1 MDFRDTSRYWKF
13 KHYYSVILKI
23 KIEFGIV
30 VQEPN
35 VLAYMI
41 SVMNTCDLVGND
53 FQLRWRREAEG
64 FIYFFGFWI
73 IIIILVS
80 CQHNT
85 LWVVV
90 SNLLSF
96 CQITDFNS
104 FI

>member
-1 MDFRDTSRYWKF
+1 MLKGRTLRNCTAKDKSHCSRMGFRDTSRYWKF

-64 FIYFFGFWI
+64 FIYFFGF
-73 IIIILVS
+73 
-80 CQHNT
+80 
-85 LWVVV
+85 
-90 SNLLSF
+90 
-96 CQITDFNS
+96 
-104 FI
+104 